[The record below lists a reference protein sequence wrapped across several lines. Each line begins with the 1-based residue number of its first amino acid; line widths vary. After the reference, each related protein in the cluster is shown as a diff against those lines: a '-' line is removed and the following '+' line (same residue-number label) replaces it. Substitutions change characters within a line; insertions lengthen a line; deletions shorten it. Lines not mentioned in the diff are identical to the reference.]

1 MEDLENEL
9 DRLRKTALIHK
20 QLERF
25 VEDSMF
31 KLEELGG
38 RFEIEEKKTSEME
51 ISMAE
56 MKRGFNELD
65 STSANIIIVE
75 EELRKD
81 FRLLEEEFKV
91 REVRRK
97 MQIKIIKQLNYSFA
111 SVCFGS
117 KIKRIGDSESRKLL
131 LNLLTSYSEET
142 RRLFGQDFADGGDHR
157 GAR

>member
-51 ISMAE
+51 ISMAD

-81 FRLLEEEFKV
+81 YRLLEDEFKV
-91 REVRRK
+91 YF
-97 MQIKIIKQLNYSFA
+97 IFII
-111 SVCFGS
+111 
-117 KIKRIGDSESRKLL
+117 
-131 LNLLTSYSEET
+131 
-142 RRLFGQDFADGGDHR
+142 
-157 GAR
+157 

>member
-31 KLEELGG
+31 KLEELSG

-51 ISMAE
+51 ISMAD
-56 MKRGFNELD
+56 MKRGFSELD

-81 FRLLEEEFKV
+81 YRVLEEELKV
-91 REVRRK
+91 YLVF
-97 MQIKIIKQLNYSFA
+97 II
-111 SVCFGS
+111 
-117 KIKRIGDSESRKLL
+117 
-131 LNLLTSYSEET
+131 
-142 RRLFGQDFADGGDHR
+142 
-157 GAR
+157 